1 MNHITNNEGPVA
13 SALTDRYGCRKMTI
27 LGSLLATA
35 GFLLSSISTSIEMLY
50 LTFGLMSGT

>member
-1 MNHITNNEGPVA
+1 MNHITNIEGPVA